1 MIKRNKP
8 FCFIIWGYS
17 DSGKDTVYNL
27 INKHFPTTNI
37 KLSQPCKDILEK
49 WLGLP
54 ESSLNDKEFRQKQVV
69 NTITGYQ
76 EDYTYDDL
84 LVKAFAAWNL
94 MTPGGWLT
102 VGYIGQVLTNPNY
115 SYLTSNIAF
124 TDVRRHSELDMIKL
138 QLANHYNLVFIHVVG
153 RGNQKSSDKEL
164 TKEDF
169 SFINNMYEIL
179 NTSNVTI
186 VQLESKVQRV
196 LSKLSEK
203 VFL

>member
-169 SFINNMYEIL
+169 SFIKEQYTLYNSFDVDEEE
-179 NTSNVTI
+179 
-186 VQLESKVQRV
+186 LENRV
-196 LSKLSEK
+196 KTLINS
-203 VFL
+203 V

>member
-1 MIKRNKP
+1 MKKPSERTLP

-27 INKHFPTTNI
+27 INKHLPTTNI
-37 KLSQPCKDILEK
+37 KLSQPCKDTLEK

-54 ESSLNDKEFRQKQVV
+54 EGSLNDKEFRQKQVV
-69 NTITGYQ
+69 NTITSYQ
-76 EDYTYDDL
+76 EDYTYDDV
-84 LVKAFAAWNL
+84 LVKAFDAWNL

-153 RGNQKSSDKEL
+153 RGTQKSSDKEL
-164 TKEDF
+164 TVEDF
-169 SFINNMYEIL
+169 SFIKEQYTLYNSFEIDEKEL
-179 NTSNVTI
+179 ENRVKTLINI
-186 VQLESKVQRV
+186 V
-196 LSKLSEK
+196 
-203 VFL
+203 

>member
-27 INKHFPTTNI
+27 INKHLPTENI
-37 KLSQPCKDILEK
+37 KLSQPCKDTLEK

-54 ESSLNDKEFRQKQVV
+54 EGSLNDKEFRQKQVV
-69 NTITGYQ
+69 NTITNYQ

-84 LVKAFAAWNL
+84 LVKAFDAWNL

-153 RGNQKSSDKEL
+153 RGTQKSSDKEL
-164 TKEDF
+164 TVEDF
-169 SFINNMYEIL
+169 SFIKKQYTLYNSFEIDEEEL
-179 NTSNVTI
+179 ENRVKTLINI
-186 VQLESKVQRV
+186 V
-196 LSKLSEK
+196 
-203 VFL
+203 

>member
-124 TDVRRHSELDMIKL
+124 TDVRRHSELNMIKL
-138 QLANHYNLVFIHVVG
+138 KLVNHYNLVFIHVVG
-153 RGNQKSSDKEL
+153 RGVQKSSDKEL
-164 TKEDF
+164 TVEDF
-169 SFINNMYEIL
+169 SFIKEQYTLYNSFDVDEEE
-179 NTSNVTI
+179 
-186 VQLESKVQRV
+186 LENRV
-196 LSKLSEK
+196 KTLINS
-203 VFL
+203 V